1 MSYTTKSRL
10 QGTTAVTLVR
20 KFTTSTLR
28 TDLKEFFQKNFL
40 FLVEMSSF
48 FGYNE
53 EGVTLRLKTE
63 TILFGKSF
71 LEHSQFRPGDKNI
84 LTQAQRLMKLP

>member
-10 QGTTAVTLVR
+10 QGTTAVSLVR
-20 KFTTSTLR
+20 IFTTSDRVTVTTSTLR

-40 FLVEMSSF
+40 FLIEMSSS

-63 TILFGKSF
+63 TILFGKSHTPNF
-71 LEHSQFRPGDKNI
+71 FFGE
-84 LTQAQRLMKLP
+84 LTV

>member
-1 MSYTTKSRL
+1 MSYTTKLRL

-28 TDLKEFFQKNFL
+28 TDLKEFFQKNVL
-40 FLVEMSSF
+40 FLVEMSSS

-63 TILFGKSF
+63 TILFGKSHTPIF
-71 LEHSQFRPGDKNI
+71 FG
-84 LTQAQRLMKLP
+84 ALPV